1 VTFVQRFGGALNLNV
16 HFHCILPDGVFVRD
30 DGGVRFVELPPPSD
44 DEVMEVLRRVVAR
57 LERLLRP
64 RLASREDDAR
74 PLDALGAAQ
83 AEAMNSLGTPPPDE
97 GRVRKRAA
105 YLQGFSLHAAV
116 HLHANDREGLAHLC
130 GYGARPPFSQERLS
144 QLPDGRLSY
153 RLKRPLGDGRTALLL
168 QPGEL
173 LRRLATLVPPPRA
186 HLLRYHGV
194 FAPASRWRREVV
206 PRPLAAVEQCDP
218 ALSAGESKPAPVP
231 RNPCRIPW
239 AELLLRVFREDVLAC
254 PCGGRRVVLAYLTEP
269 GPVKAI
275 LDHLGLPSTGPPLAP
290 ARFSAGPGEPAW
302 QDDVPELQ
310 QSLR

>member
-1 VTFVQRFGGALNLNV
+1 
-16 HFHCILPDGVFVRD
+16 
-30 DGGVRFVELPPPSD
+30 
-44 DEVMEVLRRVVAR
+44 
-57 LERLLRP
+57 
-64 RLASREDDAR
+64 
-74 PLDALGAAQ
+74 
-83 AEAMNSLGTPPPDE
+83 MNSLGTGLPDN
-97 GRVRKRAA
+97 GRARKRAA

-116 HLHANDREGLAHLC
+116 HLHENDREGLAHLC

-144 QLPDGRLSY
+144 QLPDGRLAY

-168 QPGEL
+168 QPADL

-194 FAPASRWRREVV
+194 FAPASHWRRDVV
-206 PRPLAAVEQCDP
+206 PQPLAAAQHCD
-218 ALSAGESKPAPVP
+218 LAPLPSEGASTHAPPP
-231 RNPCRIPW
+231 RNRSRIPW
-239 AELLLRVFREDVLAC
+239 AELLLRVFREDVLSC

-290 ARFSAGPGEPAW
+290 AGFTAGSVESGW

>member
-1 VTFVQRFGGALNLNV
+1 
-16 HFHCILPDGVFVRD
+16 
-30 DGGVRFVELPPPSD
+30 
-44 DEVMEVLRRVVAR
+44 M
-57 LERLLRP
+57 
-64 RLASREDDAR
+64 
-74 PLDALGAAQ
+74 
-83 AEAMNSLGTPPPDE
+83 
-97 GRVRKRAA
+97 RKRAA

-144 QLPDGRLSY
+144 QLPDGRLAY

-186 HLLRYHGV
+186 HLLRHHGV

-206 PRPLAAVEQCDP
+206 PPPLAAVEDRDKAP
-218 ALSAGESKPAPVP
+218 LLPAGESTPATPP
-231 RNPCRIPW
+231 QNPCRIPW

-269 GPVKAI
+269 VPVKAI

-290 ARFSAGPGEPAW
+290 ARFRAGPGETAW